1 MGQPIDKVK
10 RFNEEALSQRRKDSA
25 SESLARGDVTDIK
38 LFLQYRIQAS
48 PKYKNGG
55 KLRQSTV
62 EGYYKNLQTVFALDT
77 KRQLSRETNRSI
89 GNLIKNTLSPRFD
102 LIMEQKDKPTC
113 SVTDLFN
120 LLHFHWCQDTESR
133 FHGRYR
139 IQVAFLM
146 QLIAYTS
153 SRPGAIIESACYKG
167 LQQVLKYKVF
177 RH

>member
-1 MGQPIDKVK
+1 MLPSSQFMGQPIDKVK
-10 RFNEEALSQRRKDSA
+10 RFNEEARVSQLERRKDSA

-89 GNLIKNTLSPRFD
+89 GNFIKNTLSPRFD
-102 LIMEQKDKPTC
+102 LIMEQKDCNAGP
-113 SVTDLFN
+113 N
-120 LLHFHWCQDTESR
+120 TER
-133 FHGRYR
+133 GEKRR
-139 IQVAFLM
+139 
-146 QLIAYTS
+146 
-153 SRPGAIIESACYKG
+153 E
-167 LQQVLKYKVF
+167 
-177 RH
+177 

>member
-1 MGQPIDKVK
+1 MGQPTDKVK
-10 RFNEEALSQRRKDSA
+10 RFNEEALSQRRKEFA

-48 PKYKNGG
+48 PKYKKGG

-89 GNLIKNTLSPRFD
+89 GNFIKNTLSPRFD
-102 LIMEQKDKPTC
+102 LIMGQKDKPPC

-120 LLHFHWCQDTESR
+120 LLHFHWC
-133 FHGRYR
+133 
-139 IQVAFLM
+139 
-146 QLIAYTS
+146 
-153 SRPGAIIESACYKG
+153 
-167 LQQVLKYKVF
+167 
-177 RH
+177 